1 MLYDYKSDELIQ
13 DVIVEC
19 LCPVVADIIDEYSTL
34 RRDEYILMYVPAYLA
49 VEIMN
54 RFLEEV
60 EESYIDSDADIG
72 LLTDDDNEV
81 ILTFSADGTVYVEE
95 ARGCHHI
102 KDAEGSALAYVYDDF
117 LMDDVKIICNDENS
131 VLVFGFEDD
140 FELNIDDD
148 TLVEV
153 AVDDEGEIHGF
164 NVSKNDDNSEYSC
177 TFYSS
182 DRMDEDT
189 LLAMLKIIG
198 F

>member
-13 DVIVEC
+13 DVVVEC

-95 ARGCHHI
+95 ARSCHHI

-182 DRMDEDT
+182 DGMDEDT